1 MGLSEEGRGR
11 GCEWTGM
18 REGRGKA
25 TQGRRVGPCLLGLG
39 ASVGAAG
46 SGGKGEMVA
55 WFGASGQ
62 VGGSED
68 GEGEPEEARR
78 EAARMVTGSPGSP
91 KCPLEAKSLDSPC
104 PTPSLA
110 FAIWLDDSGTTPGEK
125 AFSISISKKTWKM
138 STFNSSR

>member
-18 REGRGKA
+18 REGRGRA
-25 TQGRRVGPCLLGLG
+25 TQGRQGGPCLLDLG
-39 ASVGAAG
+39 ASEVGAG
-46 SGGKGEMVA
+46 SEGKGEMGA
-55 WFGASGQ
+55 WRGASGQ

-68 GEGEPEEARR
+68 GEGELEEARR
-78 EAARMVTGSPGSP
+78 EAARMATGSPGSP
-91 KCPLEAKSLDSPC
+91 KSPLEAESLDSPC
-104 PTPSLA
+104 PTPSLV

>member
-1 MGLSEEGRGR
+1 MGLSGEGRGR

-18 REGRGKA
+18 MGGRGKA
-25 TQGRRVGPCLLGLG
+25 SRGRRGGPCLLGLG

-46 SGGKGEMVA
+46 SEGTGEMGA
-55 WFGASGQ
+55 WFGANDQ

-104 PTPSLA
+104 PKPSLA

-125 AFSISISKKTWKM
+125 AFSISISKKNLENVN
-138 STFNSSR
+138 F